1 MELRETPGVAL
12 AFRRL
17 RPARVIN
24 VWQDQAKHCPL
35 CSAELRE
42 SQVGG
47 RARLRCMRC
56 AFVLYSN
63 PASAAAGVVFNE
75 RGEVLLVRRAIEPYR
90 GYWALP
96 AGYQEIDEDPE
107 ATVVREVL
115 EEAGVEIQ
123 VQGLLDLLFVRND
136 ARKPANVAVYLCRAV
151 GGVLR
156 PGEEESE
163 AAWFSLNGL
172 PAQIGFDNYSRILG
186 RLRHA
191 GGYPESPWAS
201 IRRLVA
207 RSGDTPIDS

>member
-1 MELRETPGVAL
+1 MAL

-17 RPARVIN
+17 RPARGMN

-47 RARLRCMRC
+47 RVRLRCMRC

-63 PASAAAGVVFNE
+63 PACAAAGVVFNE
-75 RGEVLLVRRAIEPYR
+75 RGEILLVRRAIEPYR
-90 GYWALP
+90 GFWALP
-96 AGYQEIDEDPE
+96 AGYQEIDEEPV
-107 ATVVREVL
+107 ATVAREVF
-115 EEAGVEIQ
+115 EEAGVEIE
-123 VQGLLDLLFVRND
+123 VQGLLDLLFVRD
-136 ARKPANVAVYLCRAV
+136 SRKPANVAVYLCRAV
-151 GGVLR
+151 GGMLR

-163 AAWFSLNGL
+163 AAWFSLDAL
-172 PAQIGFDNYSRILG
+172 PSQIGFDNYSRILE

-207 RSGDTPIDS
+207 RSGDAPIDS